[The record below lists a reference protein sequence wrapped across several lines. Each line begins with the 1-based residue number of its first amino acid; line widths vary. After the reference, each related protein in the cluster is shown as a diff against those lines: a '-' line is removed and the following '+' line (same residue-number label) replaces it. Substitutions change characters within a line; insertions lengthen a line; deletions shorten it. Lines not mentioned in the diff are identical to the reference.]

1 MARCICCNKWTLKT
15 PKQSLILSDK
25 STVCPS
31 CCYDYGIHPYLQ
43 PKLANLSS
51 KEFMQYLEKCKDQKN
66 YLEPNFYLKPF
77 LEIDVFRGLMRTHLY
92 AVPIS
97 VHSVID
103 ISISAKADSYEK
115 IYEEVYFYDSFTKSS
130 RKKNEHKSTCLYAEG
145 TLTLWIQ
152 DEENR
157 FPLKFTQSFVDY
169 CKVGSEISKMD
180 KLVKSALDN
189 MEKMKKILQYNLLQ
203 IDYPVKEYCEYPP
216 KECSAFIQYDWL
228 KLDLHYKN
236 LYHKEEE
243 LKKLRAELLNK
254 LK

>member
-169 CKVGSEISKMD
+169 CHRWV
-180 KLVKSALDN
+180 
-189 MEKMKKILQYNLLQ
+189 YR
-203 IDYPVKEYCEYPP
+203 
-216 KECSAFIQYDWL
+216 
-228 KLDLHYKN
+228 KLDVVLLHLRVRIWK
-236 LYHKEEE
+236 KK
-243 LKKLRAELLNK
+243 KKLYSDKQKNSYFGKFSDFYWWAERQR
-254 LK
+254 

>member
-15 PKQSLILSDK
+15 PKQSLKLSDK

-43 PKLANLSS
+43 PKLSNLSA

-66 YLEPNFYLKPF
+66 FLEPNFYLKPF

-103 ISISAKADSYEK
+103 ISVSAKAGDYEK
-115 IYEEVYFYDSFTKSS
+115 IYEEVYFYDNFTKSY
-130 RKKNEHKSTCLYAEG
+130 RTKNEHKRTCLDAIG

-152 DEENR
+152 DEENI
-157 FPLKFTQSFVDY
+157 FPLEFTQTFSEY
-169 CKVGSEISKMD
+169 CKVGSEIFKMD
-180 KLVKSALDN
+180 ELVKGALSN
-189 MEKMKKILQYNLLQ
+189 MEKMKKILRYNLLH

-216 KECSAFIQYDWL
+216 QAGGEYVQYDWL
-228 KLDLHYKN
+228 KLDLHYKD
-236 LYHKEEE
+236 LYRKEEE
-243 LKKLRAELLNK
+243 LKDLRTELLNK